1 MWKSEWQRVE
11 VEPKPQS
18 SEQSLLAVCFD
29 GFAVVVLGQQKL
41 LFVCLCHVCC
51 FGLGFGF
58 GQEAKG
64 PPVGISLGLKT
75 LWRWVSVSRLLN

>member
-29 GFAVVVLGQQKL
+29 GFAVVVFWGNKSFCLSACVM
-41 LFVCLCHVCC
+41 FVVLV
-51 FGLGFGF
+51 
-58 GQEAKG
+58 
-64 PPVGISLGLKT
+64 
-75 LWRWVSVSRLLN
+75 

>member
-11 VEPKPQS
+11 VEPKPQAQSQSQS
-18 SEQSLLAVCFD
+18 SKQSLLAVCFD

-58 GQEAKG
+58 SHKALQ
-64 PPVGISLGLKT
+64 PGIL
-75 LWRWVSVSRLLN
+75 SV